1 MTGATAANAQALNAA
16 AKEFV
21 PHCDDAATLRKAPST
36 EQPKKDAAQAQ
47 SHLHHLRVNAPAFVP
62 RASGHHP
69 ATPDRPSERPAQSS
83 SSIAAS
89 VSGSSTSGASRT
101 ADCCAPEEGD
111 DEEGEAGVGACGE
124 SSAGGCCE
132 CGAEDGECGHSSNAG
147 EEGDALAGGGAYGGG
162 ALEQL
167 PYRWEGGVP
176 YNGAVYYDAAFV
188 DPYGLA
194 TYGYLTDGSFE
205 ASQCQAY
212 YDSEAAAAAAA
223 YYAMMGAEDLEGE
236 GEGEGASGTSGST
249 AAGTGAGA
257 GGAASAETAESQLAA
272 SDCVEGLAASLEGSD
287 KALAAGEAREL
298 LELFFPHYAGAALA
312 RLLARTGGD
321 LAAAFAELAALER
334 QAAAERAA
342 ERAAAAAGAS
352 TSGRGAAGQQAGKG
366 KGATAAGGKGQGQPA
381 QQGQAGKGKGGAFKL
396 DPEVSCNTG
405 GGRGRRAGGRMHGTS
420 HGTDARQRITA
431 LFAKLTSCWTR
442 PNAPIPHGT
451 GLPNAG
457 RLPDEASTTAT
468 HTQQETLWRS
478 RCGRRP

>member
-205 ASQCQAY
+205 ATPRPGAQASSINPAKPNFAAMLRNSVSA
-212 YDSEAAAAAAA
+212 DVNLAAPASKPAAGKSAVGGAKQTQPAAAPKGSAPAAEGVAVPRVATGAAAAAQYGEERAEAA
-223 YYAMMGAEDLEGE
+223 VLARARNAFFMQQQGGGKRQAGGKTEQQGKGGGKAHPAQPQGTGGKAQGVPSEGCVRFVDLHGLHVTEAVAALE
-236 GEGEGASGTSGST
+236 AQIEAAR
-249 AAGTGAGA
+249 AAGCSHLRGAKTPA
-257 GGAASAETAESQLAA
+257 RLPAAVADTLLAHHITFRTLQP
-272 SDCVEGLAASLEGSD
+272 GLLEGS
-287 KALAAGEAREL
+287 L
-298 LELFFPHYAGAALA
+298 
-312 RLLARTGGD
+312 
-321 LAAAFAELAALER
+321 
-334 QAAAERAA
+334 
-342 ERAAAAAGAS
+342 
-352 TSGRGAAGQQAGKG
+352 
-366 KGATAAGGKGQGQPA
+366 
-381 QQGQAGKGKGGAFKL
+381 
-396 DPEVSCNTG
+396 
-405 GGRGRRAGGRMHGTS
+405 
-420 HGTDARQRITA
+420 
-431 LFAKLTSCWTR
+431 
-442 PNAPIPHGT
+442 
-451 GLPNAG
+451 
-457 RLPDEASTTAT
+457 
-468 HTQQETLWRS
+468 
-478 RCGRRP
+478 